1 MPDTGTTIR
10 QRHLWESRA
19 VVLAYSLIRKMA
31 EYLGMQLMLKTYYSP
46 IPDLH
51 KLPADIWNKCDPMR
65 GIDFDLDTQTDFL
78 ETRLSQL
85 LEEFKPDETVDVNY
99 RYEVD
104 NSSYPPPDARI
115 LFALVRELQPR
126 SIVELGSGQTSR
138 VIAQACRMNAADGHQ
153 TSYCAFDPFPTA
165 VDAGLPGL
173 TKLTR
178 VNAQD
183 LSDSV
188 FTDLVSGDIL
198 FVDTTHTVKLGSEVN
213 QLVLRVLPLL
223 APGVI
228 VHFHD
233 VYLPYEYPRYLC
245 EDYALYWTE
254 QYLLQ
259 AFLCMNPHFEVLCSV
274 HALCRA
280 RPNVAA
286 TTGLASKG
294 ESGGAF
300 WIRRKTALCPNYSK

>member
-1 MPDTGTTIR
+1 MPDTGTAIR
-10 QRHLWESRA
+10 QRRLWESRA
-19 VVLAYSLIRKMA
+19 VVRAYSVVRKTA
-31 EYLGMQLMLKTYYSP
+31 EYLGLQLMLKTYYSP
-46 IPDLH
+46 IPDFRQ
-51 KLPADIWNKCDPMR
+51 LPAEIWDECDPVR
-65 GIDFDLDTQTDFL
+65 GVNFDLDAQTDFL
-78 ETRLSQL
+78 ENDLSHL
-85 LEEFKPDETVDVNY
+85 FGELTPDKTVAGNY
-99 RYEVD
+99 RYEVG
-104 NSSYPPPDARI
+104 NSSYPPPDARV
-115 LFALVRELQPR
+115 LFALVRGLQPG

-138 VIAQACRMNAADGHQ
+138 VIAQACRMNTADGHQ

-165 VDAGLPGL
+165 IDASLPGL
-173 TKLTR
+173 TKLAR

-183 LSDSV
+183 VPESV

-198 FVDTTHTVKLGSEVN
+198 FVDTTHTVKLGGEVN
-213 QLVLRVLPLL
+213 RLVLRILPLL
-223 APGVI
+223 APGVL

-233 VYLPYEYPRYLC
+233 IYLPYEYPRYLY

-280 RPNVAA
+280 RPTVTA

-300 WIRRKTALCPNYSK
+300 WIRRKADVGTKL